1 MIDPTLLIIGTI
13 QVVNIVVSAVSPLV
27 SNFAQ
32 TVSHSSCLG
41 CCSLDRVVRRNNTMR
56 PRTRNRTRRS
66 DTIVVPQF
74 DPNRRSF

>member
-1 MIDPTLLIIGTI
+1 MIDIIVLASLQIT
-13 QVVNIVVSAVSPLV
+13 NIIISGCVPVI
-27 SNFAQ
+27 SNFGQ
-32 TVSHSSCLG
+32 SVSHSSCLG

-74 DPNRRSF
+74 DPNRRSL